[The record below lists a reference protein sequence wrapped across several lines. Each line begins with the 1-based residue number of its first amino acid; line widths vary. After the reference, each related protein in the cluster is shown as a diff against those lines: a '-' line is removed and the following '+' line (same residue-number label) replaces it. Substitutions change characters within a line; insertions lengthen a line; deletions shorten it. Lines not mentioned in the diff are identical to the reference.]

1 MDEEEDYITFY
12 GEMVECFRIALKK
25 MCRVSLLDK
34 LQFEFECFDFNCF
47 PIAKYP
53 IKIGKIELAINNQVL
68 RRRKSR

>member
-34 LQFEFECFDFNCF
+34 LQFEFECLLLADNCDDLF
-47 PIAKYP
+47 F
-53 IKIGKIELAINNQVL
+53 
-68 RRRKSR
+68 